1 VRSKKDLTGPTLLEM
16 YDFRVSQALSILL
29 LSGREKTTIWALC
42 ALFLDACS
50 SLSEAELCVRTTS

>member
-1 VRSKKDLTGPTLLEM
+1 LLEM